1 MDCRYVCLDGPRRGS
16 YGSGVMARMVP
27 PCTVV
32 FLLAMLAAPSAY
44 AGGGQAPAGDIPADA
59 ESTLDLPVSLDR
71 IRQLLARMPALEAR
85 DGVLRLNIQVR
96 VFAPAPELWLYQG
109 IDLEHSPPR
118 YGSPA
123 HAEMAA
129 FTTPGR
135 HRFRNGTPAINTGHM
150 ISWGGR

>member
-1 MDCRYVCLDGPRRGS
+1 
-16 YGSGVMARMVP
+16 MARMALP
-27 PCTVV
+27 GTAI
-32 FLLAMLAAPSAY
+32 FLLALLAAPAAH
-44 AGGGQAPAGDIPADA
+44 AGGGSSPAGDDPAEADG
-59 ESTLDLPVSLDR
+59 TLDLPVSLDR
-71 IRQLLARMPALEAR
+71 IRQLLAGMPELESR

-96 VFAPAPELWLYQG
+96 VFAPAPELRLYQG

-123 HAEMAA
+123 HTEMAA

>member
-1 MDCRYVCLDGPRRGS
+1 
-16 YGSGVMARMVP
+16 MARMAL
-27 PCTVV
+27 PCTAV
-32 FLLAMLAAPSAY
+32 FLLALLAAPAAH
-44 AGGGQAPAGDIPADA
+44 AGGGQAPAGDDPAEAD
-59 ESTLDLPVSLDR
+59 STLDLPVSLER
-71 IRQLLARMPALEAR
+71 IQRMLAQVPNLESR
-85 DGVLRLNIQVR
+85 NGVLRLNIQVR
-96 VFAPAPELWLYQG
+96 VFAPAPELRLYQG

>member
-1 MDCRYVCLDGPRRGS
+1 
-16 YGSGVMARMVP
+16 MAHMAL
-27 PCTVV
+27 PCTAV
-32 FLLAMLAAPSAY
+32 FLLALLAAPAAH
-44 AGGGQAPAGDIPADA
+44 AGGGQAPAGDDPAEAD
-59 ESTLDLPVSLDR
+59 STLDLPVSLER
-71 IRQLLARMPALEAR
+71 IQRMLAQVPNLESR
-85 DGVLRLNIQVR
+85 NGVLRLNIQVR
-96 VFAPAPELWLYQG
+96 VFAPAPELRLYQG

>member
-1 MDCRYVCLDGPRRGS
+1 
-16 YGSGVMARMVP
+16 MARVAL
-27 PCTVV
+27 PCTAVLV
-32 FLLAMLAAPSAY
+32 LALLAAPAAH
-44 AGGGQAPAGDIPADA
+44 AGGGQAPAGDDPAEA

-71 IRQLLARMPALEAR
+71 IRQLLARMPELEPR
-85 DGVLRLNIQVR
+85 NGVLRLNTQVR
-96 VFAPAPELWLYQG
+96 VFAPAPELRLYEG
-109 IDLEHSPPR
+109 IDLEQSPPR

-135 HRFRNGTPAINTGHM
+135 HRFRNGTPAINSGHM

>member
-1 MDCRYVCLDGPRRGS
+1 ML
-16 YGSGVMARMVP
+16 ARTALP
-27 PCTVV
+27 GTAV
-32 FLLAMLAAPSAY
+32 FLLALLAAAAAH
-44 AGGGQAPAGDIPADA
+44 AGGGQAPAADVPTDA
-59 ESTLDLPVSLDR
+59 EITLDLPVSLER
-71 IRQLLARMPALEAR
+71 IQRMLAQVPNLESR
-85 DGVLRLNIQVR
+85 NGVLRLNIQVR
-96 VFAPAPELWLYQG
+96 VFAPAPEIRLYQG

-129 FTTPGR
+129 FTMPGR

>member
-1 MDCRYVCLDGPRRGS
+1 
-16 YGSGVMARMVP
+16 MARMALP
-27 PCTVV
+27 GTAI
-32 FLLAMLAAPSAY
+32 FLLALLAAPAAH
-44 AGGGQAPAGDIPADA
+44 AGGGQAPAGDDPAEADG
-59 ESTLDLPVSLDR
+59 TLDLPVSLDR
-71 IRQLLARMPALEAR
+71 IRQLLAGMPNLESR

-96 VFAPAPELWLYQG
+96 VFALAPELRLYQG